1 MNNWEPAVARESF
14 VLAQR
19 MVVGA
24 QLPAKFTDNQLN
36 ANVSAVYGHN
46 LSHVWGFRANDWAGV
61 N

>member
-1 MNNWEPAVARESF
+1 
-14 VLAQR
+14 

-24 QLPAKFTDNQLN
+24 QLPAKFTDDQLN